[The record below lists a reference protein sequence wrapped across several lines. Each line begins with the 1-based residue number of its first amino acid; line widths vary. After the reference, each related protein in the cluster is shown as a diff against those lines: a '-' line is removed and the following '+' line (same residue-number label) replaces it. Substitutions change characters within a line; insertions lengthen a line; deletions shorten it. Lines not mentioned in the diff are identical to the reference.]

1 MNCLSS
7 LPELPKNERVL
18 RIDGILQSHFQV
30 DATQRRVLNY
40 SLEIRGNYDHVKGMQ
55 VLIEKLESE
64 VALIREYVEKL
75 KP

>member
-1 MNCLSS
+1 MNCLNNF
-7 LPELPKNERVL
+7 PELPKDERVL
-18 RIDGILQSHFQV
+18 RIDGVLESHFQV
-30 DATQRRVLNY
+30 DATKRRVLNY
-40 SLEIRGNYDHVKGMQ
+40 SLEIRGNYDHIQGMQ